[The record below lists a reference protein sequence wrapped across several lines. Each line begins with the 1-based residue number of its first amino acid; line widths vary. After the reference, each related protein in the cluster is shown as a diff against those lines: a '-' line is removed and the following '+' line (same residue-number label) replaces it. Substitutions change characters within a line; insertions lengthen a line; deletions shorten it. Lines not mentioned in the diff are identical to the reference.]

1 MKKTGIIPLFFLLGF
16 ICLSMSG
23 LADAA
28 EKESTIEVSGLIY
41 SEKPTEPGTG
51 PSTDPGT
58 GSSAGPGTGSTAG
71 STADSATDS
80 GKSTGGDTSGTS
92 GSSDTKGN
100 LPQTNAVGTSR
111 WVTAAGVL
119 LLLGSLSLLSKK
131 TLSGDTDV

>member
-1 MKKTGIIPLFFLLGF
+1 MKKTGIIPLVFLLGF
-16 ICLSMSG
+16 FCLSMNS

-41 SEKPTEPGTG
+41 SEKPTEPGTD
-51 PSTDPGT
+51 PSTDPDT
-58 GSSAGPGTGSTAG
+58 G

-100 LPQTNAVGTSR
+100 LPQTNAVETSR

-131 TLSGDTDV
+131 ALSGDTYV

>member
-1 MKKTGIIPLFFLLGF
+1 MKKTGILPLFFLLGF
-16 ICLSMSG
+16 ICLSISG

-51 PSTDPGT
+51 PSTDPET
-58 GSSAGPGTGSTAG
+58 GSSAGPDTG
-71 STADSATDS
+71 STADSTTDS
-80 GKSTGGDTSGTS
+80 GKSTGGDMSGTS

-100 LPQTNAVGTSR
+100 LPQTNAVRTSR

-131 TLSGDTDV
+131 ALPGDTDV

>member
-1 MKKTGIIPLFFLLGF
+1 MKKTGIIPLVFLLGF
-16 ICLSMSG
+16 FCLSMNS

-41 SEKPTEPGTG
+41 SEKPTEPGTD

-58 GSSAGPGTGSTAG
+58 GSS
-71 STADSATDS
+71 ADSATDS

-100 LPQTNAVGTSR
+100 LPQTNAVETSR

-131 TLSGDTDV
+131 ALSGDTYV

>member
-1 MKKTGIIPLFFLLGF
+1 MKKTGILPLFFLLGF
-16 ICLSMSG
+16 ICLSISG
-23 LADAA
+23 LADVA

-51 PSTDPGT
+51 PSTDPET
-58 GSSAGPGTGSTAG
+58 GSSAGPDTG
-71 STADSATDS
+71 STADSTTDS
-80 GKSTGGDTSGTS
+80 GKSTGGDMSGTS

-100 LPQTNAVGTSR
+100 LPQTNAVRTSR

-131 TLSGDTDV
+131 ALPGDTDV

>member
-1 MKKTGIIPLFFLLGF
+1 MKKTGIIPLVFLLGF
-16 ICLSMSG
+16 FCLSMNS

-41 SEKPTEPGTG
+41 SEKPTEPGTD

-58 GSSAGPGTGSTAG
+58 GSSAGPDAG

-80 GKSTGGDTSGTS
+80 GKSTGGDTSGIS

-100 LPQTNAVGTSR
+100 LPQTNAVETSR

-131 TLSGDTDV
+131 SLSGDTDV

>member
-1 MKKTGIIPLFFLLGF
+1 MKKTGILPLFFLLGF
-16 ICLSMSG
+16 ICLSISG

-51 PSTDPGT
+51 PSTDPET
-58 GSSAGPGTGSTAG
+58 GSSAGPDTG
-71 STADSATDS
+71 STADSTTDS
-80 GKSTGGDTSGTS
+80 GKSTGGDMSGTS

-100 LPQTNAVGTSR
+100 LPQTNAVRTSR

-131 TLSGDTDV
+131 SLSGDTDV

>member
-1 MKKTGIIPLFFLLGF
+1 MKKTGILPLFFLLGF

-51 PSTDPGT
+51 
-58 GSSAGPGTGSTAG
+58 

-111 WVTAAGVL
+111 WVAAAGVL

-131 TLSGDTDV
+131 TLSGDTNV

>member
-1 MKKTGIIPLFFLLGF
+1 MKKTGILPLFFLLGF
-16 ICLSMSG
+16 ICLSISG

-58 GSSAGPGTGSTAG
+58 GSSAGPDTG

-80 GKSTGGDTSGTS
+80 GKSIGGDTSGTS

-131 TLSGDTDV
+131 NLSGDTDV

>member
-1 MKKTGIIPLFFLLGF
+1 MNSLT
-16 ICLSMSG
+16 
-23 LADAA
+23 DAA

-41 SEKPTEPGTG
+41 SEKPTEPGID

-58 GSSAGPGTGSTAG
+58 GSSAGPDTG

-100 LPQTNAVGTSR
+100 LPQTNAVETSR

-131 TLSGDTDV
+131 PCLETHMFRQANKYKRERREK

>member
-1 MKKTGIIPLFFLLGF
+1 MKKTGILPLFFLLGF
-16 ICLSMSG
+16 ICLSISG

-51 PSTDPGT
+51 
-58 GSSAGPGTGSTAG
+58 SSAGPDTG
-71 STADSATDS
+71 STADSTTDS
-80 GKSTGGDTSGTS
+80 GKSTGGDMSGTS

-100 LPQTNAVGTSR
+100 LPQTNAVRTSR

-131 TLSGDTDV
+131 ALPGDTDV

>member
-1 MKKTGIIPLFFLLGF
+1 MKKTGIIPLVFLLGF
-16 ICLSMSG
+16 FL
-23 LADAA
+23 
-28 EKESTIEVSGLIY
+28 LINEQFGRC
-41 SEKPTEPGTG
+41 SRKRKHDRSQRSDLFRKTNGTWNR
-51 PSTDPGT
+51 SKHRSRNR
-58 GSSAGPGTGSTAG
+58 SSAGPDAG

-100 LPQTNAVGTSR
+100 LPQTNAVETSR

-131 TLSGDTDV
+131 ALSGDTDV